1 MDNVEGESNG
11 SAVTA
16 AATDK
21 ENGVA
26 TPQFGPRENYRIIK
40 NIAILGFAFM
50 IHFTAFH
57 GTSNLQSSVHS
68 DGSLGAFTLAS
79 IYGSL
84 ILSNIF
90 LPVMVIRWLGCKWT
104 IVVSFVAYMPY
115 LAAQFYPRFYT
126 LIPAGLA
133 VGFGGG
139 PLWCAKCTYLSV
151 IAEAFSVIKQRKVK
165 ADYLIVKFFGLFFV
179 FYQLAQVLGNLI
191 SFSVLS
197 YGQDDSASHLNST
210 TAYSVV
216 NISETCGANY
226 IAPVDRQ
233 KSLVNDTN
241 LDLHRPDATRLNVL
255 TGIFLACMAI
265 ASLSVAVGVDSLKRY
280 NLGRTGS
287 GSGISGVKM
296 LVITVKQLANKYQ
309 ILLLPI
315 TMFIGVEQAFIAV
328 DFTASFVACGLG
340 ISYIGYAMIS
350 FGLANAF
357 AAAVTPYITKL
368 IGRFPMILA
377 TAVFHCALIVFML
390 LWKPTDQYYA
400 YSIIVACWGLAD
412 GIWLIQINALS
423 GILFPGNEEAAF
435 SNFRLWEATGSVI
448 MYATSPILSTFT
460 KLVCIL
466 CVMVIG
472 TIGYTSIEVMEYRIK
487 RGAAGKRFEMIQ
499 QTS

>member
-1 MDNVEGESNG
+1 MNNG
-11 SAVTA
+11 SVESERNGSTTGKQNGTA
-16 AATDK
+16 EQD
-21 ENGVA
+21 
-26 TPQFGPRENYRIIK
+26 QFGPRENYRVIK
-40 NIAILGFAFM
+40 NIAVLGFAFM

-68 DGSLGAFTLAS
+68 DGSLGAYTLAA

-90 LPVMVIRWLGCKWT
+90 LPVMMIRWLGCKWT
-104 IVVSFVAYMPY
+104 IVVSFIAYMPY
-115 LAAQFYPRFYT
+115 IAAQFYPRFYT

-151 IAEAFSVIKQRKVK
+151 MAEAFSIIKKRKVQ

-197 YGQDDSASHLNST
+197 YGDDEQPAHNI
-210 TAYSVV
+210 TAMV

-226 IAPVDRQ
+226 VAPVDRPPQ
-233 KSLVNDTN
+233 EDTSEIF
-241 LDLHRPDATRLNVL
+241 HRPDAAKLNVL
-255 TGIFLACMAI
+255 TGIFLACMAV
-265 ASLSVAVGVDSLKRY
+265 ASLSVAIGVDSMKRY
-280 NLGRTGS
+280 NMNRTGS
-287 GSGISGVKM
+287 GAGVSGIRM
-296 LVITVKQLANKYQ
+296 LVITAKQLANKYQ

-357 AAAVTPYITKL
+357 AAAVTPYITKV
-368 IGRFPMILA
+368 IGRFPMIIA
-377 TAVFHCALIVFML
+377 TAIFHLVLIVFML
-390 LWKPTDQYYA
+390 LWKPTDEYWA

-412 GIWLIQINALS
+412 GVWLIQINALS

-448 MYATSPILSTFT
+448 MYATSPFLSTFT
-460 KLVCIL
+460 KLVCIMV
-466 CVMVIG
+466 VMLIG
-472 TIGYTSIEVMEYRIK
+472 TVGYTSIEVMEYRIK
-487 RGAAGKRFEMIQ
+487 KGAAGKRFEMIQ
-499 QTS
+499 HAS